1 MHLFELN
8 YLIALP
14 YLMQKQKQK
23 QEQASIVKV
32 NSGKL
37 FQSNRCISQCKI
49 PNVWCFRLEIKAA
62 LPLPKI
68 TKDIS

>member
-14 YLMQKQKQK
+14 SLMQK
-23 QEQASIVKV
+23 QEQASIVKA

-37 FQSNRCISQCKI
+37 FQSNSCISQCQ
-49 PNVWCFRLEIKAA
+49 
-62 LPLPKI
+62 
-68 TKDIS
+68 ISLHMLIWK

>member
-23 QEQASIVKV
+23 QKQEQASIVKAILQV
-32 NSGKL
+32 
-37 FQSNRCISQCKI
+37 IS
-49 PNVWCFRLEIKAA
+49 E
-62 LPLPKI
+62 
-68 TKDIS
+68 